1 MIYKWKVPVFEVSAQ
16 TAGEELERITEKHG
30 KLTPKAVVDESRS
43 ETAPLHDCFEWD
55 DKTAAENYRCQQA
68 AKIIRSIVVEVEP
81 KTNTEPVDVRA
92 FVSIGGEY
100 KDIKTVVSTHDYY
113 ASMLETAFAEL
124 DAFRQK
130 YSRLQELATV
140 FVAIDALKGV

>member
-16 TAGEELERITEKHG
+16 TAVEELERITKKHG
-30 KLTPKAVVDESRS
+30 RLTPKAVVDESRS
-43 ETAPLHDCFEWD
+43 ETAPLHNCFEWN

-100 KDIKTVVSTHDYY
+100 KDIKTVVSTPDYY